1 MSNHWTVILDFLYL
15 SLFIFLAIFI
25 KQKFKIFN
33 KFLLPTSFVAGFIGL
48 ILGPEILNLTPFN
61 PKNLET
67 LVYHLMS
74 IGFIALA
81 LKERNPGKQSNSS
94 FNTGITIVSTY
105 LIQGIVGFGITLIFL
120 YTIFPDIFPTFG
132 LLLPL
137 GFGQGPGVAFSIG
150 DQWVS
155 SGFSD
160 GGQVGLAFSTIG
172 FLWASIGGVIILNYL
187 VRQKKMK
194 HETLENDV
202 IQEIIKEESDPGDI
216 PLSTGLDKITVQI
229 CLIGIV
235 YLTAYLTLVGLDSL
249 LKNLGTYG
257 ETLMS
262 MLWGFQF
269 LFGTV
274 YAIILRL
281 IFDYLKKKEIII
293 QNYPNNYLLQ
303 RISGASFDYMIAAS
317 VAALSI
323 VVIKTNLLPLF
334 IITLTG
340 GLVTFG
346 FIYYLSKRIFKV
358 HTLEYILALYGMLT
372 GTLST
377 GLALLR
383 EVDPE
388 FNSQVAENLVF
399 GSAIGLFFGLPLML
413 ILGIPVV
420 GYVDNNPIMYVYTLL
435 ALVVYLLF
443 LYISYKVKN
452 RKTVK
457 N

>member
-1 MSNHWTVILDFLYL
+1 
-15 SLFIFLAIFI
+15 
-25 KQKFKIFN
+25 
-33 KFLLPTSFVAGFIGL
+33 
-48 ILGPEILNLTPFN
+48 
-61 PKNLET
+61 
-67 LVYHLMS
+67 
-74 IGFIALA
+74 
-81 LKERNPGKQSNSS
+81 
-94 FNTGITIVSTY
+94 
-105 LIQGIVGFGITLIFL
+105 
-120 YTIFPDIFPTFG
+120 
-132 LLLPL
+132 
-137 GFGQGPGVAFSIG
+137 
-150 DQWVS
+150 
-155 SGFSD
+155 
-160 GGQVGLAFSTIG
+160 
-172 FLWASIGGVIILNYL
+172 
-187 VRQKKMK
+187 MK

-202 IQEIIKEESDPGDI
+202 IQERIKEESDPGDI

-235 YLTAYLTLVGLDSL
+235 YLVAYLTLVGLDSL

-334 IITLTG
+334 IITLIG

-443 LYISYKVKN
+443 LYLSYKIKN